1 MDNTQQLFFAIIY
14 LKMFV
19 LAVVVALPS
28 YMLKVP
34 IDTVR
39 RHNVEEQKCGSRAD
53 EASGSLFWAYIII
66 YERQSTHV
74 KNAQVVT
81 GLKTSCYN
89 HVSLATLV

>member
-1 MDNTQQLFFAIIY
+1 
-14 LKMFV
+14 MFV

-53 EASGSLFWAYIII
+53 EASGSLFEHILLYM
-66 YERQSTHV
+66 
-74 KNAQVVT
+74 NAKV
-81 GLKTSCYN
+81 
-89 HVSLATLV
+89 HM